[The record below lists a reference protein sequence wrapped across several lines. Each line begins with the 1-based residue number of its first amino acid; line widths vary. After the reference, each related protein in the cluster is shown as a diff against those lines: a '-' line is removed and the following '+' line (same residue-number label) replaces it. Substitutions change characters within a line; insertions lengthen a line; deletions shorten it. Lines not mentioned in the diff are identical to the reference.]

1 MTRAGTIPLSEI
13 EWVKIYFNSKRLRST
28 TTNLKKRLS
37 NLLTV
42 KSIVTVALT
51 AVFSVLAL
59 RGTISGTEFLTI
71 FTVVI
76 GFYFGTQRAKED
88 TK

>member
-1 MTRAGTIPLSEI
+1 MD
-13 EWVKIYFNSKRLRST
+13 
-28 TTNLKKRLS
+28 LKKRFA

-42 KSIVTVALT
+42 KAIVTVTLT
-51 AVFSVLAL
+51 AVFSALAL

-76 GFYFGTQRAKED
+76 GFYFGTQRVSED
-88 TK
+88 SK

>member
-1 MTRAGTIPLSEI
+1 MD
-13 EWVKIYFNSKRLRST
+13 
-28 TTNLKKRLS
+28 LKKRFA

-51 AVFSVLAL
+51 AVFSVLAM

>member
-1 MTRAGTIPLSEI
+1 MQ
-13 EWVKIYFNSKRLRST
+13 NRLA
-28 TTNLKKRLS
+28 

-42 KSIVTVALT
+42 KSIVTIVLT

-76 GFYFGTQRAKED
+76 GFYFGTQTEKNRKNE
-88 TK
+88 

>member
-1 MTRAGTIPLSEI
+1 ME
-13 EWVKIYFNSKRLRST
+13 
-28 TTNLKKRLS
+28 NLKKRFA

-42 KSIVTVALT
+42 KSIVTVTLT
-51 AVFSVLAL
+51 AVFSALSL

-76 GFYFGTQRAKED
+76 GFYFGTQRVSED
-88 TK
+88 KK

>member
-1 MTRAGTIPLSEI
+1 MQNRIA
-13 EWVKIYFNSKRLRST
+13 
-28 TTNLKKRLS
+28 

-42 KSIVTVALT
+42 KSIVTIVLT

-59 RGTISGTEFLTI
+59 RCTISGTEFLTI

-76 GFYFGTQRAKED
+76 GFYFGTQTEKNRKNEEVS
-88 TK
+88 

>member
-1 MTRAGTIPLSEI
+1 ME
-13 EWVKIYFNSKRLRST
+13 
-28 TTNLKKRLS
+28 NLKKRLS

-76 GFYFGTQRAKED
+76 GFYFGSQRVSED